1 MQNALD
7 LHNKYRE
14 EVGSPKLVWDPE
26 LAKSAQ
32 AWADKIAFLGI
43 MQHDPN
49 TNGQGENLATQSG
62 GSNTYFTNAAQL
74 WLNEKSLYDGKPIT
88 TTGTPNYK
96 DYGHYSECPW
106 RWNMSAIRVVDAL
119 LTVLQPNASGRKPP
133 ALALL
138 LRRAETRI
146 TLLLATPPKETCKHI
161 TPGPSPWFHG

>member
-1 MQNALD
+1 MTADMQNALE

-32 AWADKIAFLGI
+32 AWADKIAFLGV

-62 GSNTYFTNAAQL
+62 GTNTYFTNAAQL
-74 WLNEKSLYDGKPIT
+74 WLNEKSIYDGKPIK

-96 DYGHYSECPW
+96 DYGHYTQCVWKKTTSVGFAIAKGGNTYYVVARYSPQG
-106 RWNMSAIRVVDAL
+106 NM
-119 LTVLQPNASGRKPP
+119 
-133 ALALL
+133 
-138 LRRAETRI
+138 
-146 TLLLATPPKETCKHI
+146 
-161 TPGPSPWFHG
+161 